1 MMCFWGS
8 VVQHVYPKI
17 CQVLL
22 NVFIGAPETKSFM
35 LKMGY
40 NRSLQFLYH
49 VCCDL
54 NSEKQV
60 FGSLFLFTVIYI
72 MILKVQY
79 VRILVEKHS
88 NLH

>member
-54 NSEKQV
+54 NSEKTGIWV
-60 FGSLFLFTVIYI
+60 FIPVYS
-72 MILKVQY
+72 
-79 VRILVEKHS
+79 H
-88 NLH
+88 LHNYFKGAICKNFS